1 MSASELLS
9 RRPSRANRLALRR
22 EGETPMLAIQN
33 EMNRMFDQFFTDDF
47 PFSTRLVARPAMDF
61 LPKLDISE
69 TETEYK
75 VSAEL
80 PGMEEKDIQIRLE
93 KDTLVLSG
101 EKKTETEEKEKTYHR
116 VERSY
121 GSFERV
127 IPFDTQLDEDKVSAV
142 FKNGVLTITLPKAG
156 DAIRKS
162 RQIEIKKG

>member
-1 MSASELLS
+1 MSASEFLA

-22 EGETPMLAIQN
+22 EGETPMLTIQN
-33 EMNRMFDQFFTDDF
+33 EMNRLFDQFFSDDF
-47 PFSTRLVARPAMDF
+47 PFSTRLMARPALDF
-61 LPKLDISE
+61 LPRLDISE
-69 TETEYK
+69 TETEFK

-80 PGMEEKDIQIRLE
+80 PGMDEKDIQIRLE

-101 EKKTETEEKEKTYHR
+101 EKKSETEEKEKTYHR
-116 VERSY
+116 VERSF

-156 DAIRKS
+156 DAIRKT
-162 RQIEIKKG
+162 RTIEIKHD

>member
-1 MSASELLS
+1 
-9 RRPSRANRLALRR
+9 
-22 EGETPMLAIQN
+22 MLAIQN

-75 VSAEL
+75 VTAEL

-101 EKKTETEEKEKTYHR
+101 EKKSETEEKEKTYHR

>member
-1 MSASELLS
+1 ME
-9 RRPSRANRLALRR
+9 
-22 EGETPMLAIQN
+22 
-33 EMNRMFDQFFTDDF
+33 FF
-47 PFSTRLVARPAMDF
+47 PR
-61 LPKLDISE
+61 LDISE
-69 TETEYK
+69 NDTEFQVT
-75 VSAEL
+75 AEL
-80 PGMEEKDIQIRLE
+80 PGMEEKDLQIRLE

-101 EKKTETEEKEKTYHR
+101 EKKSETEDKGKTYHR

-142 FKNGVLTITLPKAG
+142 FKNGVLTVTLPKAG

>member
-1 MSASELLS
+1 MSASDLLS

-33 EMNRMFDQFFTDDF
+33 EMNRMFDQLFSDDF
-47 PFSTRLVARPAMDF
+47 PFTPRLLARPAMDF
-61 LPKLDISE
+61 FPRLDISE

-75 VSAEL
+75 VSAEM
-80 PGMEEKDIQIRLE
+80 PGMDEKDIQVRFE

-101 EKKTETEEKEKTYHR
+101 EKKSETEEKEKTYHR

-127 IPFDTQLDEDKVSAV
+127 IPFNVPLDEDKVSAQ
-142 FKNGVLTITLPKAG
+142 FKNGVLTVTLPKTG

-162 RQIEIKKG
+162 RQIEIKKD

>member
-1 MSASELLS
+1 MSASDLLS

-75 VSAEL
+75 VTAEL

>member
-1 MSASELLS
+1 MSASDLLS

-75 VSAEL
+75 MTAEL

-101 EKKTETEEKEKTYHR
+101 EKKSETEEKEKTYHR

>member
-1 MSASELLS
+1 MSASDLLS

>member
-1 MSASELLS
+1 MSASDLHS

>member
-75 VSAEL
+75 VTAEL
-80 PGMEEKDIQIRLE
+80 PGMQEKDIQIRLE
-93 KDTLVLSG
+93 KDNLVLSG
-101 EKKTETEEKEKTYHR
+101 EKKSETEEKEKTYHR